1 MNRLDRILE
10 GHFKKATR
18 EVDEYVI
25 YAKNPNDI
33 KQWYVLIRNLE
44 GDNGEWRNGMF
55 LFDLIAPDDFPMK
68 PPSFRAKYKN
78 GVYEVDSKCCISI
91 GEYHSSDY
99 KQVLGMP
106 GFTRELAN
114 GMINHNFL
122 TELGGINLLRTT
134 DGEKRKYCKESIE
147 HLQTDFKEAYDL
159 LEESFEKYSS
169 GWDLSQC
176 NNEMRKRLSFGRVVF
191 PMKEETA
198 SSDTSTTTSAATSAT
213 TTNATTTSTTTS
225 NTSSSTTTASVV
237 TTPPAAPAPQQ

>member
-10 GHFKKATR
+10 GHFKKETS
-18 EVDEYVI
+18 EVDEYVMH
-25 YAKNPNDI
+25 AKNI

-44 GDNGEWRNGMF
+44 GDNEEWRKGMF

-114 GMINHNFL
+114 GMINHKFL
-122 TELGGINLLRTT
+122 TELGGINLLQTT
-134 DGEKRKYCKESIE
+134 DEEKRRYCEESIE

-198 SSDTSTTTSAATSAT
+198 SSATSTTTSAATSAT
-213 TTNATTTSTTTS
+213 STSATTASTTTS
-225 NTSSSTTTASVV
+225 NTSSGTTTASAVT